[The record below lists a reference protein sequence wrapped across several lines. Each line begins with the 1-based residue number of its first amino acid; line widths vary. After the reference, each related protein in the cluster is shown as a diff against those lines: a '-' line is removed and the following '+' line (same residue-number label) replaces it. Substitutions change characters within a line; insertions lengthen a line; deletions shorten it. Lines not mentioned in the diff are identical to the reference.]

1 MSDPAHTRISES
13 EENLVALLA
22 TLKVEAVEEADFEGR
37 FLCDFHDRVAREMV
51 CCPARRRLL
60 AHLLQMVDNFG
71 RGRIAFGASAL
82 GLGVLAIC
90 FASYPAEQSAV
101 GTTANVSSGVERQ
114 AAPLHFPAMS
124 SDLAECTTVRVHPSA
139 SVLEVGGV
147 TIMRGQHSTIIEV
160 PNVQVV
166 PQPARQ
172 GNYISLP
179 ATTERYAF

>member
-71 RGRIAFGASAL
+71 RGRLAFGASAL

-101 GTTANVSSGVERQ
+101 GTTANVSSGVSARPRLCISPPCRVISRS
-114 AAPLHFPAMS
+114 APR
-124 SDLAECTTVRVHPSA
+124 C
-139 SVLEVGGV
+139 GC
-147 TIMRGQHSTIIEV
+147 I
-160 PNVQVV
+160 
-166 PQPARQ
+166 PQPLFWR
-172 GNYISLP
+172 
-179 ATTERYAF
+179 